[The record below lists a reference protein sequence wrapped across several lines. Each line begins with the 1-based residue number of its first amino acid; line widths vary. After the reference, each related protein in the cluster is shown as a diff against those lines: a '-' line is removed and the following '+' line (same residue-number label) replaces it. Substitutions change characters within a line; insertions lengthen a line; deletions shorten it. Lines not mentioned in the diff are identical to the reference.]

1 MHIYT
6 FDQCFFIGLKDL
18 RYMFKIFRLMS
29 VVLVIGIIAFGGL
42 VDQHTLNEVYR
53 WFGKWLDIAWLG
65 NGSDT
70 TLVSDAGHGVAGFV
84 LSSLLFLY
92 WPSLGWRIFFG
103 IAVFVAM
110 IELGQF
116 FIEKRQPSVY
126 DFAYSMIGVGVSCM
140 LNGRKLKV

>member
-1 MHIYT
+1 M
-6 FDQCFFIGLKDL
+6 
-18 RYMFKIFRLMS
+18 RYMFKFFQLMS

-42 VDQHTLNEVYR
+42 VDQNTLNEVYR
-53 WFGKWLDIAWLG
+53 WFGKWLNIAWLG
-65 NGSDT
+65 SDGNNT

-84 LSSLLFLY
+84 LSSLLFLC

-126 DFAYSMIGVGVSCM
+126 DFAYSMVGVGVSCM
-140 LNGRKLKV
+140 VNIRKLKV